1 MYHEVRSVNKKMIII
16 ASIALILDQITKI
29 ISTSFLTLN
38 NQVKVIKNFFYLT
51 LCHNEGA
58 AWGMFSNARFIIIIG
73 TIIAIVLIYR
83 FIYCFK
89 ENTRN
94 NLAFGLL
101 IGGLAGNLIDRIIFG
116 YVRDFLDF
124 YIFKYDYP
132 IFNVADICIVV
143 GVFLLIISVI
153 KGDDKNENNNRGT
166 RRKTRQVSSE
176 EN

>member
-1 MYHEVRSVNKKMIII
+1 MNKKMIII

-29 ISTSFLTLN
+29 IVSSYLTLN
-38 NQVKVIKNFFYLT
+38 KPIQVIKKFFYLT

-58 AWGMFSNARFIIIIG
+58 AWGMFANARIVIIIG
-73 TIIAIVLIYR
+73 TILAIILIYHY
-83 FIYCFK
+83 IYCFK
-89 ENTRN
+89 ENKRN

-101 IGGLAGNLIDRIIFG
+101 IGGLAGNLIDRIFFG

-132 IFNVADICIVV
+132 IFNLADICIVI

-153 KGDDKNENNNRGT
+153 KGDDRNENNSKRS
-166 RRKTRQVSSE
+166 RRKTRQISSE
-176 EN
+176 EH